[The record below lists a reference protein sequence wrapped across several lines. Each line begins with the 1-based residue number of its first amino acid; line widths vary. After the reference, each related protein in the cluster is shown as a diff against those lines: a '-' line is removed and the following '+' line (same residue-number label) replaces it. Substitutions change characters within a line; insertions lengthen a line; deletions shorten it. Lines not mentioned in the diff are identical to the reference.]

1 MEEEEE
7 EEDEE
12 ETSTYDEAVDEKT
25 RRALLRAA
33 QLRAT
38 QRGDEVRTSSSYYS
52 GDEDFGDEKSA
63 PGGGKGDDDDE
74 YGLMDAL
81 ADMVRSYFSVD
92 VVKDEDGNEE
102 MVVMTSPEFLG
113 FLLVAVIVS
122 SRLGRYL
129 VDTYLATPVDP
140 LLR

>member
-1 MEEEEE
+1 
-7 EEDEE
+7 
-12 ETSTYDEAVDEKT
+12 
-25 RRALLRAA
+25 
-33 QLRAT
+33 
-38 QRGDEVRTSSSYYS
+38 
-52 GDEDFGDEKSA
+52 
-63 PGGGKGDDDDE
+63 
-74 YGLMDAL
+74 MDAV

-113 FLLVAVIVS
+113 FLIVAVIVS